1 LIKIERGLK
10 VKNKRSVFI
19 VLVFILSFGTIISAC
34 SKSDSQP
41 ATSATQTAG
50 AAKPPIH
57 ILLSHSELAYAKQS
71 KQDDLYI
78 KELSRLSGYDLKYEF
93 LGHNKDYTQQLSLR
107 FASGELADLIRTDMI
122 DSQMHVGAV
131 DQGAFLELGPLIDK
145 YAPTLKK
152 KIPEEVWK
160 SPKVSKNGKI
170 YAIPVLRGVPADR
183 TVFIRQDWLDKLKMD
198 TPQTLEDYMKFFE
211 AVKNTDMNGN
221 GKKDEYGVG
230 MFANIAWADIFTP
243 SFGVHPNT
251 WHMKDGQLTP
261 DIINPK
267 MKNAIAFYKQLYDKG
282 YVNPD
287 FLTKQNEDDHNAS
300 MAKGEYGMWS
310 GAVYQYLGNFD
321 KQAAVKRFVNQPGA
335 SVSMI
340 APPKGP
346 NGESGIG
353 TQNDYLY
360 FVWVIPA
367 KTKNP
372 EQILKF
378 LEWSWSSPEADKF
391 FSYGIEGKNYTTE
404 NGQIKYEITSPVN
417 AENNAYQMYQTSLN
431 MREIGFAKPP
441 VIKMLPEADKIKAGY
456 DLANKV
462 FVKDDGLYMPKL
474 TAFNTRPELALA
486 FAPGSLF
493 LDMFAKVVTGK
504 EQLDPAFDKFVAEW
518 TRRGGDTAIKE
529 ATTWYNNF
537 HKK

>member
-1 LIKIERGLK
+1 MRGEK
-10 VKNKRSVFI
+10 RVKNKRSVFI
-19 VLVFILSFGTIISAC
+19 VLVFILSFGTILSAC

-41 ATSATQTAG
+41 ATSGTQTAG
-50 AAKPPIH
+50 VAKPPIH

-71 KQDDLYI
+71 KEDDPYI
-78 KELSRLSGYDLKYEF
+78 KELSRLSGYNLRYEF
-93 LGHNKDYTQQLSLR
+93 LGHNKDYAQQLSLR

-131 DQGAFLELGPLIDK
+131 DQGVFLELGPLIDK

-198 TPQTLEDYMKFFE
+198 TPKTLEDYMKFFE

-230 MFANIAWADIFTP
+230 MFANIAWTDIFSP
-243 SFGVHPNT
+243 SFGVHPT
-251 WHMKDGQLTP
+251 AWHMKDGQLIP

-267 MKNAIAFYKQLYDKG
+267 MKDAIAFYKQLYDKG

-300 MAKGEYGMWS
+300 MAKGEYGMWA

-321 KQAAVKRFVNQPGA
+321 EQSAKKRFVNQPGA

-353 TQNDYLY
+353 IQNDYLY

-372 EQILKF
+372 EEILKF

-391 FSYGIEGKNYTTE
+391 FSYGIEGKNYTNE
-404 NGQIKYEITSPVN
+404 NGQIKYDLTSPIN
-417 AENNAYQMYQTSLN
+417 SDNNAYQMYQTSLN
-431 MREIGFAKPP
+431 TREIGFAKPP
-441 VIKMLPEADKIKAGY
+441 VVKMMPEADKIKAGY

-518 TRRGGDTAIKE
+518 NRRGGDAAIKE
-529 ATTWYNNF
+529 ATAWYNDF